1 MARRKPGLHK
11 NLSDILDGARI
22 PEEARDRRAEG
33 QPSVDPP
40 ASPAEVQRDVRARA
54 ADNLVPP
61 GSPLSDR
68 PIGPGEVQQDV
79 RARAAD
85 SLVPPEPDHMGPRW
99 VIGDEAE
106 QKSEKKRRGLF
117 GVLRRIGRLVAGSE
131 EEDSE
136 SEEL

>member
-11 NLSDILDGARI
+11 NLSEILDGARI
-22 PEEARDRRAEG
+22 PEEARG
-33 QPSVDPP
+33 QSRFADGEDQPT
-40 ASPAEVQRDVRARA
+40 SPAQVQRDVRAGA

-61 GSPLSDR
+61 GSPLSDL
-68 PIGPGEVQQDV
+68 PIGPSEVQQDV

-85 SLVPPEPDHMGPRW
+85 NLVPPEPDHMGPRW

-106 QKSEKKRRGLF
+106 QESEKKRRGLF

-131 EEDSE
+131 AEASE